1 MAPTQIELGQIMA
14 QIDKLPHEDQ
24 EQLYQVLTR
33 KLSNGS
39 SQQHDDS
46 GNLKAGWAKELITMG
61 EDFDQPLND
70 FKEYME

>member
-1 MAPTQIELGQIMA
+1 MDPTQIELGQIMA

-24 EQLYQVLTR
+24 EQLHQVLTR
-33 KLSNGS
+33 KLSNDS

-46 GNLKAGWAKELITMG
+46 DNLKAGWAKGLITIC

-70 FKEYME
+70 FKEYMK